1 MDCLC
6 HYVAEISK
14 MLNFFHVLTWYLFNR
29 LLFFISDLI
38 LHCLFDGSSYF
49 PCLLQ
54 LISRF
59 VCFPHLGTEMMMKRC
74 MATFID
80 VEGLVSEGIHS
91 IEIRHRV
98 SVSATSGEGADLYWP
113 CRRKSFSCVLIVIM
127 SSSILLMASE
137 TAAAF
142 SSANL

>member
-1 MDCLC
+1 
-6 HYVAEISK
+6 
-14 MLNFFHVLTWYLFNR
+14 MLNFFCVLTWYLFNR

-54 LISRF
+54 LFSRF
-59 VCFPHLGTEMMMKRC
+59 VCFPHLGTEMMMKRR

-80 VEGLVSEGIHS
+80 VEGLVSEGVRS
-91 IEIRHRV
+91 SEIRHRV
-98 SVSATSGEGADLYWP
+98 SVSATSGEGTDLYRP
-113 CRRKSFSCVLIVIM
+113 CCRISFSCVLIVMSM
-127 SSSILLMASE
+127 SSSILLMTTE

-142 SSANL
+142 SQQTCKLQPWWGR